1 MRLEDVLAYARSQ
14 FIPVM
19 LDDTKQLLVDTLT
32 PMKVERILEIGT
44 AIGYSGTIMLQCQ
57 PQAQLNTI
65 EYNATFAAQAKVNF
79 EHFGVAKRANIFF
92 GDARDIVPSLTGKY
106 QFIFMDGPK
115 GQYEYFL
122 PYVLDV
128 LDEGGVLMC
137 DNVLY
142 HGLVNNQPEPGHKH
156 VTIARNMASFLSKLM
171 ENKLLETQL
180 YEIGD
185 GITISRKL

>member
-1 MRLEDVLAYARSQ
+1 MRLEDVLADARRR

-19 LDDTKQLLVDTLT
+19 LDDTRQLLIDTLV
-32 PMKVERILEIGT
+32 PLHVDRILEIGT
-44 AIGYSGTIMLQCQ
+44 AVGYSGTIMLQCK
-57 PQAQLNTI
+57 PNAKLNTI
-65 EYNATFAAQAKVNF
+65 EYNATFASEAKVNF
-79 EHFGVAKRANIFF
+79 QHFGVADRANIFF

-115 GQYEYFL
+115 GQYQHFL

-142 HGLVNNQPEPGHKH
+142 HGLVNNQPLAGHKH
-156 VTIARNMASFLSKLM
+156 VTIARNMAGFLDELM
-171 ENKLLETQL
+171 ANKQLHTQL
-180 YEIGD
+180 YDIGD
-185 GITISRKL
+185 GITISRKI

>member
-19 LDDTKQLLVDTLT
+19 LDDTKQLLIDTLA

-92 GDARDIVPSLTGKY
+92 GDAKDIVPSLTGKY

-128 LDEGGVLMC
+128 LDEGGILMC

-142 HGLVNNQPEPGHKH
+142 HGLVNNQPEAGHKH

-185 GITISRKL
+185 GVTISRKL

>member
-1 MRLEDVLAYARSQ
+1 MKLEDVLAYARSK

-19 LDDTKQLLVDTLT
+19 LDDTKQLLLDTLA
-32 PMKVERILEIGT
+32 PMHVERILEIGT

-57 PQAQLNTI
+57 PNAQLNTI
-65 EYNATFAAQAKVNF
+65 EYNANFAAEAKVNF
-79 EHFGVAKRANIFF
+79 EHFGVANRVNIFF
-92 GDARDIVPSLTGKY
+92 GDAKDIVPSLTGKY

-128 LDEGGVLMC
+128 LDTGGVLMC

-142 HGLVNNQPEPGHKH
+142 HGLVNNQPEAGHKH
-156 VTIARNMASFLSKLM
+156 VTIARNMASFLAKLM
-171 ENKLLETQL
+171 SDKSLDTQL
-180 YEIGD
+180 FDVGD
-185 GITISRKL
+185 GVTISRKL

>member
-1 MRLEDVLAYARSQ
+1 MKLEDVLAYARSK

-19 LDDTKQLLVDTLT
+19 LDDTKQLLLDTLA
-32 PMKVERILEIGT
+32 PMHVERILEIGT

-57 PQAQLNTI
+57 PDAQLNTI
-65 EYNATFAAQAKVNF
+65 EYNANFAAEAKVNF

-92 GDARDIVPSLTGKY
+92 GDAKDIVPSLTGKY

-128 LDEGGVLMC
+128 LDTGGVLMC

-142 HGLVNNQPEPGHKH
+142 HGLVNNQPEAGHKH
-156 VTIARNMASFLSKLM
+156 VTIARNMASFLAKLM
-171 ENKLLETQL
+171 SDKSLDTQL
-180 YEIGD
+180 FEIGD
-185 GITISRKL
+185 GVTISRKL

>member
-1 MRLEDVLAYARSQ
+1 MKLEDVLAYARSNY
-14 FIPVM
+14 IPVM
-19 LDDTKQLLVDTLT
+19 LDDTKQLLVDTLS
-32 PMKVERILEIGT
+32 PMKVDRILEIGT

-57 PQAQLNTI
+57 PDAQLNTI
-65 EYNATFAAQAKVNF
+65 EYNAKFASMAKDNF
-79 EHFGVAKRANIFF
+79 EHFGVGKRANIFF
-92 GDARDIVPSLTGKY
+92 GDAKDIVPSLTGKY

-142 HGLVNNQPEPGHKH
+142 HGLVNNQPEAGHKH
-156 VTIARNMASFLSKLM
+156 VTIARNMASFLSTLM
-171 ENKLLETQL
+171 GDKSLDTQL
-180 YEIGD
+180 YDIGD